1 MFNTL
6 VPSEDK
12 KIQEYILLVV
22 NFPILQLI
30 GSLQIAHTMVKP
42 HFASGGTEIFEGLAS
57 WKFPKCPHLTALNHL
72 QPSCSDVTVP

>member
-12 KIQEYILLVV
+12 RIQEYILLVA
-22 NFPILQLI
+22 NFPILQLL
-30 GSLQIAHTMVKP
+30 GSLKIAHMMVKP
-42 HFASGGTEIFEGLAS
+42 HSASGDREIFEGLT
-57 WKFPKCPHLTALNHL
+57 KCPHLTALNHL